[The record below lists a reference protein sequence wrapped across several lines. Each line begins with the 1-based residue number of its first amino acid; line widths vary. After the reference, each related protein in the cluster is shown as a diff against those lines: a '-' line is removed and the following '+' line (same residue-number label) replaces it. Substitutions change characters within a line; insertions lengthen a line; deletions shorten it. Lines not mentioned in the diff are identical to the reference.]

1 MAGQQSKKKEDEELP
16 PTVEQAV
23 EEQIQSNVSDTN
35 TAQTDTAARSDS
47 GPVVTND
54 PVQDTSGPTGV
65 DRTIGDDATR
75 VQTEI
80 SRIPDKVFRM
90 MKNAALSSPSKFER
104 KGAEFVG
111 FYGGKQHRDYG
122 AYIEHL
128 TGGAIT
134 AEEAMAMNP
143 TGGIAGP
150 GLIGISFES
159 GPMHEHAIRHDATGF
174 LWTFFN
180 IGPGYGGNSPT
191 SPLSGQVE
199 GIRREIQIGKSELP
213 DASGVGKPVE
223 QRRAY

>member
-1 MAGQQSKKKEDEELP
+1 MAGQQKKKQDEELAP
-16 PTVEQAV
+16 EVEQAA
-23 EEQIQSNVSDTN
+23 EEQIQANLAQTNV
-35 TAQTDTAARSDS
+35 AQTDTAARSES
-47 GPVVTND
+47 GPVVTHD
-54 PVQDTSGPTGV
+54 PVQDLSGVTGV
-65 DRTIGDDATR
+65 DRTIGDDASR

-104 KGAEFVG
+104 KGAELVG
-111 FYGGKQHRDYG
+111 FYGGAQHRQYG
-122 AYIEHL
+122 AYIAHL

-150 GLIGISFES
+150 GLIGISFDS
-159 GPMHEHAIRHDATGF
+159 GPLHEHAIRHDATGF

-180 IGPGYGGNSPT
+180 IGPGYGGDSPT

-199 GIRREIQIGKSELP
+199 GIRRELQHGQSELP
-213 DASGVGKPVE
+213 DASGVGTPE
-223 QRRAY
+223 QQRRAY